1 MKCFCGY
8 RSLFFRKAFAALFV
22 LLPAGLLVAASPTFW
37 HVSTQSE
44 LLQGELEHLSVD
56 ESGQI
61 TSRQKQ
67 ALSTNRQHRLFGQ

>member
-1 MKCFCGY
+1 MQFFCGY
-8 RSLFFRKAFAALFV
+8 RSPFFRKVFAALFI
-22 LLPAGLLVAASPTFW
+22 LLPVGLLVAASPTFW

-61 TSRQKQ
+61 S
-67 ALSTNRQHRLFGQ
+67 LSPETGLVHESPAPFIGQ